1 MEPPATVEP
10 PATRNALVSVTAG
23 TGMLFTKIRLGFWKQ
38 KVLGYY
44 KLLFS
49 LVYILPFPSFLS
61 IQSRHVRLCPWGS
74 LQWRQT
80 DRRNEAAKAGW
91 GFGGG
96 TGQSTRWAVLSGR
109 WGKLA
114 PREGAQVCAH
124 GDLRLMGT
132 AKGPTST
139 KMPPKLPPFIL

>member
-1 MEPPATVEP
+1 M
-10 PATRNALVSVTAG
+10 TAG
-23 TGMLFTKIRLGFWKQ
+23 TGMLFTEIRLGFWKQ
-38 KVLGYY
+38 KVLRYY

-49 LVYILPFPSFLS
+49 SGHILPVHSFPS
-61 IQSRHVRLCPWGS
+61 IQSWHVQLCPWGS

-80 DRRNEAAKAGW
+80 DGRNEAAKAGW

-109 WGKLA
+109 RGKLA

-124 GDLRLMGT
+124 GDRRLTGR

-139 KMPPKLPPFIL
+139 KMPPTLPPFIL